1 MVAASAGAFPANE
14 ALRARG
20 KPYFRNA
27 EYVGRSHLEIAQILT
42 RNLSFAKL
50 QEEWK
55 RVGKL
60 LGFSFEEYR
69 KIWRGESSVQK
80 AD

>member
-1 MVAASAGAFPANE
+1 MIQYH
-14 ALRARG
+14 L
-20 KPYFRNA
+20 
-27 EYVGRSHLEIAQILT
+27 YVGRTHLEIAQILT
-42 RNLSFAKL
+42 RNLSFPKL

-69 KIWRGESSVQK
+69 KIWRGENPVGRS
-80 AD
+80 D